1 MIYKR
6 HSLFLL
12 FIGIF
17 LCSFSITFSICIHL
31 DGAKSSHVET
41 ISLND
46 DKKEIHI
53 NLIDVLRSDYRDNIK
68 VKQIDYTPLVKIPD
82 EIPFSYTVPQNNKH
96 IYISKRYIS
105 IFMLKSVILQ
115 I

>member
-1 MIYKR
+1 MIYKK

-12 FIGIF
+12 FIGVF
-17 LCSFSITFSICIHL
+17 LCSFSITFNICIHL

-53 NLIDVLRSDYRDNIK
+53 NLIDVLRSDYRENIK
-68 VKQIDYTPLVKIPD
+68 VKQIDYTPLVKIPG
-82 EIPFSYTVPQNNKH
+82 EISFFHPVLQNHKH
-96 IYISKRYIS
+96 IYISKRHIS

>member
-1 MIYKR
+1 MIYKK

-17 LCSFSITFSICIHL
+17 LCSFSITFNICIHL

-46 DKKEIHI
+46 DIKEIHI
-53 NLIDVLRSDYRDNIK
+53 NLIDILRSEYKESIK

-82 EIPFSYTVPQNNKH
+82 EIYFSNIVFKNDKH

>member
-1 MIYKR
+1 MIYRKP
-6 HSLFLL
+6 SVFLL
-12 FIGIF
+12 FIGVF
-17 LCSFSITFSICIHL
+17 VCSLSITFNICIHL
-31 DGAKSSHVET
+31 DGGKSSHVEA

-46 DKKEIHI
+46 DIKEIHI
-53 NLIDVLRSDYRDNIK
+53 NLIDVLRNEYRENIK

-82 EIPFSYTVPQNNKH
+82 EISFSDIAFRNDKH
-96 IYISKRYIS
+96 IYISKKDIS